1 MVIENHWVC
10 TATRINGM
18 NNTYEIFNSKP
29 FMVGTTTKA
38 KEITNTMINQIYQK
52 DMKLT
57 TVINKMGG
65 QQIDNYSCGYFV
77 MLFIQR
83 IIEGKTE

>member
-1 MVIENHWVC
+1 
-10 TATRINGM
+10 
-18 NNTYEIFNSKP
+18 
-29 FMVGTTTKA
+29 
-38 KEITNTMINQIYQK
+38 
-52 DMKLT
+52 MKLT